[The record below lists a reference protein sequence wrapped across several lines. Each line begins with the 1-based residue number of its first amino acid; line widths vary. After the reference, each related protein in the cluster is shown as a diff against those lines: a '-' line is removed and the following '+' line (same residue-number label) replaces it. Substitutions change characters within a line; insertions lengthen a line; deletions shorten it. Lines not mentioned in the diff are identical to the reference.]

1 MSKVKKVKT
10 AISIDAELFEKAEER
25 ASKMEVSRSEFY
37 ARAVAKFVRDE
48 ESREITERLN
58 ESYADGLDEEEREY
72 LERMKIYHAHL
83 LERTGNE
90 WRPEEQ

>member
-1 MSKVKKVKT
+1 MPKT
-10 AISIDAELFEKAEER
+10 KIAISIDENLFKEADER
-25 ASKMEVSRSEFY
+25 ASKMEISRSEFY

-58 ESYADGLDEEEREY
+58 ESYADGPDEEEREY

-90 WRPEEQ
+90 WRNEKG

>member
-25 ASKMEVSRSEFY
+25 AGKMGVSRSELFS
-37 ARAVAKFVRDE
+37 RAVEKLVRDE

-58 ESYADGLDEEEREY
+58 ESYADGLDEEDEAALRHLQSLQRQA
-72 LERMKIYHAHL
+72 LES
-83 LERTGNE
+83 NE
-90 WRPEEQ
+90 W